1 MSTKAQMIQSNVVP
15 PMASSH
21 PNPFFRIS
29 PWPPQIAMKEALVL
43 LERRDILE
51 ELAPKEKVYENN
63 WIHNEL

>member
-1 MSTKAQMIQSNVVP
+1 
-15 PMASSH
+15 
-21 PNPFFRIS
+21 
-29 PWPPQIAMKEALVL
+29 MKEALVL

>member
-1 MSTKAQMIQSNVVP
+1 MWYPLWRQVILT
-15 PMASSH
+15 
-21 PNPFFRIS
+21 PFFRIS